1 MAAVATRSTLLN
13 TVLPVTV
20 LTILA
25 VALGGTTG
33 KLIVARLRP
42 ALAAASGAAN
52 GSSPYTGDTDVRE
65 LAPIL
70 TNLADAAHTEVRLQA
85 SIVYQKKAV
94 ENPTVLMAK
103 ISDDLVA
110 FLKTLSVE
118 QIQGASGLQNLRDD
132 LNERAAVRSQGLVRE
147 IIIETLVVQ

>member
-1 MAAVATRSTLLN
+1 VAETAAGSGWVGTVVPVAALTL
-13 TVLPVTV
+13 
-20 LTILA
+20 LA
-25 VALGGTTG
+25 VAGGGMTG
-33 KLIVARLRP
+33 KLIVSRVRP
-42 ALAAASGAAN
+42 AIVAGDIAAGKV
-52 GSSPYTGDTDVRE
+52 SPYGGETEVKE
-65 LAPIL
+65 LPVIL

-85 SIVYQKKAV
+85 SIVYRKKAV
-94 ENPTVLMAK
+94 ENPSVLMGQ

-132 LNERAAVRSQGLVRE
+132 LNERAAVRSQGIVRE